1 MANQSLKQTAIRTI
15 LPALMGAA
23 GALLAALAPA
33 YHAAFCT
40 ASVFGV

>member
-1 MANQSLKQTAIRTI
+1 MNGPLKEIAIRTI

-23 GALLAALAPA
+23 GALLAVLAPA

-40 ASVFGV
+40 ASVLGG

>member
-1 MANQSLKQTAIRTI
+1 MQQSLKQTAIRTI

-23 GALLAALAPA
+23 GALFAVLAPA

-40 ASVFGV
+40 ASFLGG

>member
-1 MANQSLKQTAIRTI
+1 MNRPLKEIAIRTI

-33 YHAAFCT
+33 YHSAFCT
-40 ASVFGV
+40 ASVLGG

>member
-1 MANQSLKQTAIRTI
+1 MRRPLKEIAIRTI
-15 LPALMGAA
+15 LPALMGAV

-40 ASVFGV
+40 ASVPGGL

>member
-1 MANQSLKQTAIRTI
+1 MNQSLRHTAIRTI

>member
-1 MANQSLKQTAIRTI
+1 MKQTLAHTAIRTI

-40 ASVFGV
+40 ASVFGG